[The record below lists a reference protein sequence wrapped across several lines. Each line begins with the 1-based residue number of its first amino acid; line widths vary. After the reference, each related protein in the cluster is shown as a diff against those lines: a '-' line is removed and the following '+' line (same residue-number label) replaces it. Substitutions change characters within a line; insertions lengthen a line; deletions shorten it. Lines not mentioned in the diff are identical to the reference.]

1 MRCTSDGRLDDKNFN
16 RFDEEEN
23 NMSMNQYRNNSQR
36 QGGGGYGGGGYQQS
50 SPQLIPD
57 ERIEFYLDKEKT
69 KLDPNVFSD
78 RAEKAADK
86 IRQELNSAQLRR
98 FFGEMKGYY
107 QRWKNQSKS
116 ETAFEVTFLP
126 LIKLMKSKVFYA
138 SNSKKIK
145 IPNMFASF
153 LLGGIDQIKDSKDF
167 EAFILYFEAV
177 VGFLYGKGMVSK

>member
-1 MRCTSDGRLDDKNFN
+1 MPI
-16 RFDEEEN
+16 
-23 NMSMNQYRNNSQR
+23 NQNRNNPHR
-36 QGGGGYGGGGYQQS
+36 QGGGGHGGGGYQQNQGA
-50 SPQLIPD
+50 PPLKADEFIP
-57 ERIEFYLDKEKT
+57 FYLDKEEKT
-69 KLDPNVFSD
+69 KLDPGIFSD

-116 ETAFEVTFLP
+116 EKAFETTFLP

-138 SNSKKIK
+138 SNPKKIK
-145 IPNMFASF
+145 IPNTFASF
-153 LLGGIDQIKDSKDF
+153 LLGGIEQIQDGKDF